1 MFTLAVETI
10 ILDYLK
16 ESLITE
22 DFVKKFQVLYVKF
35 FRLAKHILQPQTSK
49 FRLTLRIWG
58 RPGGSPLSRLVEIFE
73 KLAAAPQKPAFLSE
87 AAHT

>member
-1 MFTLAVETI
+1 MVLNIEINAGRDASYVTVLFTLAVESI

-35 FRLAKHILQPQTSK
+35 FRLAKHILQT
-49 FRLTLRIWG
+49 
-58 RPGGSPLSRLVEIFE
+58 
-73 KLAAAPQKPAFLSE
+73 
-87 AAHT
+87 

>member
-35 FRLAKHILQPQTSK
+35 FRLAKHILQT
-49 FRLTLRIWG
+49 
-58 RPGGSPLSRLVEIFE
+58 
-73 KLAAAPQKPAFLSE
+73 
-87 AAHT
+87 

>member
-35 FRLAKHILQPQTSK
+35 FRLAKHIYTSNLNFK
-49 FRLTLRIWG
+49 V
-58 RPGGSPLSRLVEIFE
+58 S
-73 KLAAAPQKPAFLSE
+73 
-87 AAHT
+87 AHTENLRAPWRLSPE